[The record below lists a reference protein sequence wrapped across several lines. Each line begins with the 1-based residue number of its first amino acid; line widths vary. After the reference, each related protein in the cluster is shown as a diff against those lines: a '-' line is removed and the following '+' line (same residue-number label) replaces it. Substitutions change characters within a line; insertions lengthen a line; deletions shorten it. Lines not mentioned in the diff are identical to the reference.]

1 MVRELVILE
10 TLDSPNVIKVHEFI
24 KTTNNFYMVQE
35 YANGGSLQRLLDSR
49 GRFTEAISKKIL
61 KQIIK
66 GMTALYDIKVA
77 HRDLKL
83 DNILVSFP
91 NQGET
96 ITDEQLKRIDLE
108 NEEFVVKIAD
118 LGYSRA
124 IDDDERAKT
133 GCGTPL

>member
-61 KQIIK
+61 KQII
-66 GMTALYDIKVA
+66 I
-77 HRDLKL
+77 
-83 DNILVSFP
+83 I
-91 NQGET
+91 
-96 ITDEQLKRIDLE
+96 
-108 NEEFVVKIAD
+108 EEFSNW
-118 LGYSRA
+118 L
-124 IDDDERAKT
+124 KT
-133 GCGTPL
+133 IFIYET